1 METIDPGPPLVVCDA
16 GPLIH
21 LDETACLD
29 LLNDFPDVLVPDAV
43 WREVERHRPGALSQ
57 NSVILHRVSPRDPE
71 PPGLTAM
78 AQALTLHTG
87 EREALRVALEHRS
100 CLLLSDDSAARLAA
114 AQLGITSHG
123 SIGVLLRAIRRG
135 QRTKEQIL
143 TVLRLL
149 PGQTTLHLKRSL
161 LEEVILEVERH
172 G

>member
-1 METIDPGPPLVVCDA
+1 
-16 GPLIH
+16 
-21 LDETACLD
+21 
-29 LLNDFPDVLVPDAV
+29 
-43 WREVERHRPGALSQ
+43 
-57 NSVILHRVSPRDPE
+57 
-71 PPGLTAM
+71 M